1 MDRGPIPE
9 SVVVTTTSEPDELR
23 LARKQHWVNHVARHA
38 FERGGLTAIV
48 FGDRRITWAELQQR
62 VVAVSAALAERG
74 VGRGDRVALLMGNQ
88 AEYIEIMIAANRL
101 GAIAV
106 PINFRLSVEEV
117 AFTLDNSGSAVLF
130 VDESAGATGI
140 GAAAAAESQVLV
152 VEVGGGDDSADGTTP
167 YDVLLAHTG
176 VGAAVVEVDEAESAL
191 LMYTSGTTG
200 RPKGAVLTHRNLAA
214 QSATNVMAF
223 RIEMHDEVS
232 LCAAPLFHIGTLGL
246 VAPSILMGATMV
258 VLPSIS
264 FDAGTF
270 LDVAERE
277 RVTSTFL
284 VPTQWQA
291 VCDEQERTP
300 RDLSRLRVSSWGAAP
315 ASDTLLRRMAEVLP
329 GSSSLALFGQTEM
342 SPVTCVL
349 EAKDSRRKLGS
360 VGRPVPGV
368 WARVVDSEMV
378 DVQPGEVGEI
388 VYRGPGLMSGYWN
401 NPEATAEAFAGGWFH
416 SGDLVR
422 MDDEGFIYVVDR
434 AKDMIISGGENIYCA
449 EVENA
454 LAGHPD
460 IAEVAVVGRDHE
472 RWGETPVAVVSL
484 KQGAA
489 DLTIEALRS
498 WAGERLARYK
508 LPTDLVVVD
517 ALPRNAS
524 GKVIK
529 NTLRAPAATLPA

>member
-1 MDRGPIPE
+1 MSTE
-9 SVVVTTTSEPDELR
+9 NDELG
-23 LARKQHWVNHVARHA
+23 LARKQHWVNQVARHA
-38 FERGGLTAIV
+38 FERGDLPAIV

-62 VVAVSAALAERG
+62 AVAVSAALAERG

-88 AEYIEIMIAANRL
+88 AEYIEIIIAANRI

-106 PINFRLSVEEV
+106 PINFRLSVGEV
-117 AFTLDNSGSAVLF
+117 AFTLDNSGSVVLF
-130 VDESAGATGI
+130 VDKQASATGI
-140 GAAAAAESQVLV
+140 AAAAEAAGQVLV
-152 VEVGGGDDSADGTTP
+152 FQVGEGIDESAGGATP
-167 YDVLLAHTG
+167 YDVLVAHSG
-176 VGAAVVEVDEAESAL
+176 SGASIAVTEEAEPAL

-200 RPKGAVLTHRNLAA
+200 RPKGAVLTHLNLAA

-223 RIEMHDEVS
+223 RFEMHDEVS

-246 VAPSILMGATMV
+246 VAPAILMGATMV

-264 FDAGTF
+264 FDAGAL

-291 VCDEQERTP
+291 VCDEQERMP

-315 ASDTLLRRMAEVLP
+315 ASDTLLRKMDEVLP
-329 GSSSLALFGQTEM
+329 GASSLALFGQTEM

-360 VGRPVPGV
+360 VGRPAPGV
-368 WARVVDSEMV
+368 WARIVDTDMV

-401 NPEATAEAFAGGWFH
+401 NPEATAQAFAGGWFH

-449 EVENA
+449 EVENT

-460 IAEVAVVGRDHE
+460 IAEVAVIGKAHE
-472 RWGETPVAVVSL
+472 TWGETPVAVVAL
-484 KQGAA
+484 KPSAA
-489 DLTIEALRS
+489 DLTIEEVRA
-498 WAGERLARYK
+498 WAGDKLARYK
-508 LPTDLVVVD
+508 LPTALVVVD
-517 ALPRNAS
+517 SLPRNAS
-524 GKVIK
+524 GKVTK
-529 NTLRAPAATLPA
+529 NELRTPAVTLPA

>member
-1 MDRGPIPE
+1 M
-9 SVVVTTTSEPDELR
+9 SSELEELA
-23 LARKQHWVNHVARHA
+23 LARKQHWVNQVARHA
-38 FERGGLTAIV
+38 FERGGLTAIA
-48 FGDRRITWAELQQR
+48 FGDRRITWGELQQR

-74 VGRGDRVALLMGNQ
+74 VGRGDRIALLMGNQ
-88 AEYIEIMIAANRL
+88 LEYIEIMVAANRL

-106 PINFRLSVEEV
+106 PINFRLSVDEV
-117 AFTLDNSGSAVLF
+117 AFTLDDSGSAVLF
-130 VDESAGATGI
+130 VDEQSSATGL
-140 GAAAAAESQVLV
+140 AAAAEAAGPVQVFQV
-152 VEVGGGDDSADGTTP
+152 CSESAIGATP
-167 YDVLLAHTG
+167 YDVLVSHPGSGTTPAM
-176 VGAAVVEVDEAESAL
+176 VDKADPAL

-223 RIEMHDEVS
+223 RFEMHDEVS

-246 VAPSILMGATMV
+246 VAPSILMGAAMV
-258 VLPSIS
+258 ILPSVS
-264 FDAGTF
+264 FDAGAL
-270 LDVAERE
+270 LDVVERE

-291 VCDEQERTP
+291 VCDEQERAP

-315 ASDTLLRRMAEVLP
+315 ASDTLLRKMGEVLP
-329 GSSSLALFGQTEM
+329 GASSVALFGQTEM

-349 EAKDSRRKLGS
+349 EAKDALRKLGS

-368 WARVVDSEMV
+368 WARIVDPDMV
-378 DVQPGEVGEI
+378 DVRPGEVGEI
-388 VYRGPGLMSGYWN
+388 VYRGPGLMTGYWN
-401 NPEATAEAFAGGWFH
+401 NPEATAQAFAGGWFH

-460 IAEVAVVGRDHE
+460 IAEVAVIGRAHE

-484 KQGAA
+484 KPGAA
-489 DLTIEALRS
+489 DLTIGELRA

-508 LPTDLVVVD
+508 LPTELVVVD
-517 ALPRNAS
+517 VLPRNAS
-524 GKVIK
+524 GKVTK
-529 NTLRAPAATLPA
+529 NVLRTPAATVPA

>member
-1 MDRGPIPE
+1 MSTE
-9 SVVVTTTSEPDELR
+9 NDELG
-23 LARKQHWVNHVARHA
+23 LARKQHWVNQVARHA
-38 FERGGLTAIV
+38 FERGDLPAIV
-48 FGDRRITWAELQQR
+48 FGDCRITWAELQQR

-88 AEYIEIMIAANRL
+88 AEYIEIIIAANRI
-101 GAIAV
+101 GAFAV
-106 PINFRLSVEEV
+106 PINFRLSVGEV
-117 AFTLDNSGSAVLF
+117 AFTLDNSGSVVLF
-130 VDESAGATGI
+130 VDKQASASGI
-140 GAAAAAESQVLV
+140 AAAAEAEGQVLV
-152 VEVGGGDDSADGTTP
+152 FQVGEGIDESAGGATP
-167 YDVLLAHTG
+167 YDVLVAHPG
-176 VGAAVVEVDEAESAL
+176 SGAPIAVTEESEPAL

-214 QSATNVMAF
+214 QAATNVMAF
-223 RIEMHDEVS
+223 RFETHDEVS

-246 VAPSILMGATMV
+246 VAPAILMGATMV
-258 VLPSIS
+258 ILPSVS
-264 FDAGTF
+264 FDAGAL

-291 VCDEQERTP
+291 VCDEQERMP

-315 ASDTLLRRMAEVLP
+315 ASDTLLRRMDEVLP
-329 GSSSLALFGQTEM
+329 GASSLALFGQTEM

-360 VGRPVPGV
+360 VGRPAPGV
-368 WARVVDSEMV
+368 WARIVDPDMV

-388 VYRGPGLMSGYWN
+388 VYRGQGLMSGYWN
-401 NPEATAEAFAGGWFH
+401 NPEATARAFAGGWFH

-422 MDDEGFIYVVDR
+422 VDDEGFIYVVDR

-460 IAEVAVVGRDHE
+460 IAEVAVIGRAHAT
-472 RWGETPVAVVSL
+472 WGETPVAVVAL
-484 KQGAA
+484 KPGAA
-489 DLTIEALRS
+489 DLTIEELRT
-498 WAGERLARYK
+498 WAGDRLARYK

-517 ALPRNAS
+517 SLPRNAS
-524 GKVIK
+524 GKVTK
-529 NTLRAPAATLPA
+529 NVLRIPAATLPA

>member
-1 MDRGPIPE
+1 M
-9 SVVVTTTSEPDELR
+9 SSEMEELA
-23 LARKQHWVNHVARHA
+23 LARQQHWVNQVARHA
-38 FERGGLTAIV
+38 FERGDLTAIV
-48 FGDRRITWAELQQR
+48 FGDRRITWGELQRR
-62 VVAVSAALAERG
+62 VVALSAALAERG
-74 VGRGDRVALLMGNQ
+74 VGRGDRIALLMGNQ
-88 AEYIEIMIAANRL
+88 AEYFEIIVAANRL

-106 PINFRLSVEEV
+106 PVNFRLSVSEV
-117 AFTLDNSGSAVLF
+117 AFTLDDSGSAVLF
-130 VDESAGATGI
+130 VDEQTSATGI
-140 GAAAAAESQVLV
+140 AASAKAEGQVLV
-152 VEVGGGDDSADGTTP
+152 FQVGESDHGATP
-167 YDVLLAHTG
+167 YEVLITNSG
-176 VGAAVVEVDEAESAL
+176 SGASIAVTEESEPAL

-214 QSATNVMAF
+214 QAATNVMAF
-223 RIEMHDEVS
+223 RFEMHDEVS

-246 VAPSILMGATMV
+246 VAPAILMGATMV
-258 VLPSIS
+258 VLPSAS
-264 FDAGTF
+264 FDAGTL

-277 RVTSTFL
+277 GVTSTFL

-291 VCDEQERTP
+291 VCDEQERAP

-315 ASDTLLRRMAEVLP
+315 ASDTLLRRMGEVLP
-329 GSSSLALFGQTEM
+329 GASSLALFGQTEM

-368 WARVVDSEMV
+368 WARIVDPDMV

-388 VYRGPGLMSGYWN
+388 VYRGQGLMSGYWN
-401 NPEATAEAFAGGWFH
+401 NPEATAQAFAGGWFH

-422 MDDEGFIYVVDR
+422 MDDEGFVYVVDR

-460 IAEVAVVGRDHE
+460 IAEVAVIGRAHE
-472 RWGETPVAVVSL
+472 IWGETPVAVVAL
-484 KQGAA
+484 KPGAA
-489 DLTIEALRS
+489 ELSIEELRA

-524 GKVIK
+524 GKVTK
-529 NTLRAPAATLPA
+529 NVLRTPAATLPA

>member
-1 MDRGPIPE
+1 MSTE
-9 SVVVTTTSEPDELR
+9 NDELG
-23 LARKQHWVNHVARHA
+23 LARKQHWVNQVARHA
-38 FERGGLTAIV
+38 FERGDLPAIV
-48 FGDRRITWAELQQR
+48 FGERRITWAQLQQR

-88 AEYIEIMIAANRL
+88 AEYIEIMIAANRI

-106 PINFRLSVEEV
+106 PINFRLSVGEV
-117 AFTLDNSGSAVLF
+117 AFTLDNSGSAVLC
-130 VDESAGATGI
+130 VDEQASATGI
-140 GAAAAAESQVLV
+140 AAAAEVEGPVQVFQ
-152 VEVGGGDDSADGTTP
+152 VGSESADGATS
-167 YDVLLAHTG
+167 YDVLLTDSG
-176 VGAAVVEVDEAESAL
+176 SGGSVDEVDEAEPAL

-214 QSATNVMAF
+214 QSTTNVMAF
-223 RIEMHDEVS
+223 RFEMHDEVS
-232 LCAAPLFHIGTLGL
+232 LCAAPLFHIGTIGL

-258 VLPSIS
+258 VLPSVS
-264 FDAGTF
+264 FDAGAL
-270 LDVAERE
+270 LDVAESE

-291 VCDEQERTP
+291 VCDEQARAP
-300 RDLSRLRVSSWGAAP
+300 RDLSRLRVSSWGGAP
-315 ASDTLLRRMAEVLP
+315 ASDTLLRKMGEVLP
-329 GSSSLALFGQTEM
+329 GASSLALFGQTEM

-360 VGRPVPGV
+360 VGRPAPGV
-368 WARVVDSEMV
+368 WARIVDPDMV
-378 DVQPGEVGEI
+378 DVQPGEVGEM
-388 VYRGPGLMSGYWN
+388 VYRGPGLMTGYWN
-401 NPEATAEAFAGGWFH
+401 NPEATAQAFAGGWFH

-460 IAEVAVVGRDHE
+460 IAEVAVIGRAHAT
-472 RWGETPVAVVSL
+472 WGETPVAVVAL

-489 DLTIEALRS
+489 DLTIEELRT

-508 LPTDLVVVD
+508 LPTDLVIVD

-524 GKVIK
+524 GKVTK
-529 NTLRAPAATLPA
+529 NALRTPAVTLPA

>member
-1 MDRGPIPE
+1 MMSTE
-9 SVVVTTTSEPDELR
+9 NDELG
-23 LARKQHWVNHVARHA
+23 LARKQHWVNQVDRHA
-38 FERGGLTAIV
+38 FERGDLTAIV
-48 FGDRRITWAELQQR
+48 FGDRRITWAQLQQR

-88 AEYIEIMIAANRL
+88 AEYIEIMIAANRI

-106 PINFRLSVEEV
+106 PINFRLSVGEV
-117 AFTLDNSGSAVLF
+117 AFTLDDSGSAVLF
-130 VDESAGATGI
+130 VDGQTSATGI
-140 GAAAAAESQVLV
+140 AASADVEGPVQVFQ
-152 VEVGGGDDSADGTTP
+152 VGSESADGATS
-167 YDVLLAHTG
+167 YDVLVAHPG
-176 VGAAVVEVDEAESAL
+176 SGASIAVTEESEPAL

-214 QSATNVMAF
+214 QAATNVMAF
-223 RIEMHDEVS
+223 RFEMHDEVS

-246 VAPSILMGATMV
+246 VAPAILMGATMV
-258 VLPSIS
+258 VMPSVS
-264 FDAGTF
+264 FDAGAL

-291 VCDEQERTP
+291 VCDEQERVP

-315 ASDTLLRRMAEVLP
+315 ASDTLLRRMGEVLP
-329 GSSSLALFGQTEM
+329 GAASLALFGQTEM

-349 EAKDSRRKLGS
+349 EAKDSRRKIGS

-368 WARVVDSEMV
+368 WARIVDPDMV

-388 VYRGPGLMSGYWN
+388 VYRGQGLMSGYWN
-401 NPEATAEAFAGGWFH
+401 NPEATAQAFVGGWFH

-422 MDDEGFIYVVDR
+422 MDEEGFIYVVDR

-460 IAEVAVVGRDHE
+460 IAEVAVIGRAHE
-472 RWGETPVAVVSL
+472 TWGETPVAVVAL

-489 DLTIEALRS
+489 DLTIEELRT

-508 LPTDLVVVD
+508 LPTDLVIVD

-524 GKVIK
+524 GKVTK
-529 NTLRAPAATLPA
+529 NELRTPAVTLPA

>member
-1 MDRGPIPE
+1 MTPRGE
-9 SVVVTTTSEPDELR
+9 LDELES
-23 LARKQHWVNHVARHA
+23 ARKQHWVNQVARHA
-38 FERGGLTAIV
+38 FERGDLTAIV

-62 VVAVSAALAERG
+62 VVAASAALAERG
-74 VGRGDRVALLMGNQ
+74 VGRGDRIALLMGNQ
-88 AEYIEIMIAANRL
+88 AEYVEIMIAANRL

-106 PINFRLSVEEV
+106 PINFRLSVGEV
-117 AFTLDNSGSAVLF
+117 AFTLDDSGSAVLF
-130 VDESAGATGI
+130 VDEQTSTTGI
-140 GAAAAAESQVLV
+140 AAAAEAAGPVQVYQ
-152 VEVGGGDDSADGTTP
+152 VGSESADGATS
-167 YDVLLAHTG
+167 YDVLVAHSG
-176 VGAAVVEVDEAESAL
+176 SGASIAVTREDEPAL

-223 RIEMHDEVS
+223 RFEMYDEVS

-258 VLPSIS
+258 VLPSVS
-264 FDAGTF
+264 FDAGTL

-291 VCDEQERTP
+291 VCDEQERAP

-315 ASDTLLRRMAEVLP
+315 ASDTLLRRMSEVLS
-329 GSSSLALFGQTEM
+329 GASSLALFGQTEM

-368 WARVVDSEMV
+368 WARIVDADMV

-401 NPEATAEAFAGGWFH
+401 NPEATAQAFAGGWFH

-422 MDDEGFIYVVDR
+422 MDDDGFIYVVDR

-460 IAEVAVVGRDHE
+460 IAEVAVIGRAHE
-472 RWGETPVAVVSL
+472 TWGETPVAVVSL

-489 DLTIEALRS
+489 GMTIEALRA

-508 LPTDLVVVD
+508 LPTDLIVVD
-517 ALPRNAS
+517 VLPRNAS
-524 GKVIK
+524 GKVTK
-529 NTLRAPAATLPA
+529 NVLRSPAVNLPA

>member
-1 MDRGPIPE
+1 MSTE
-9 SVVVTTTSEPDELR
+9 NDELG
-23 LARKQHWVNHVARHA
+23 LARKQHWVNQVARHA
-38 FERGGLTAIV
+38 FERGDLPAIV
-48 FGDRRITWAELQQR
+48 FGDSRITWGELQQR

-88 AEYIEIMIAANRL
+88 AEYIEIIIAANRI
-101 GAIAV
+101 GAFAV
-106 PINFRLSVEEV
+106 PINFRLSVGEV
-117 AFTLDNSGSAVLF
+117 AFTLDNSGSVVLF
-130 VDESAGATGI
+130 VDKQASATGI
-140 GAAAAAESQVLV
+140 AAAAEAAGPVQVFQLGT
-152 VEVGGGDDSADGTTP
+152 ESADGAAS
-167 YDVLLAHTG
+167 YDVLVSRSG
-176 VGAAVVEVDEAESAL
+176 SGGPVEEVDEAEPAL

-214 QSATNVMAF
+214 QSTTNLMAF
-223 RIEMHDEVS
+223 RFEMHDEVS

-246 VAPSILMGATMV
+246 VAPSILVGATMV
-258 VLPSIS
+258 ILSSIS
-264 FDAGTF
+264 FDAGAL

-277 RVTSTFL
+277 RGTSIFL

-291 VCDEQERTP
+291 VCDEQERMP

-315 ASDTLLRRMAEVLP
+315 ASDTLLRRMDEVLP
-329 GSSSLALFGQTEM
+329 GASSLALFGQTEM

-360 VGRPVPGV
+360 VGRPAPGV
-368 WARVVDSEMV
+368 WARIVDPDMV

-401 NPEATAEAFAGGWFH
+401 NPEATARAFAGGWFH

-422 MDDEGFIYVVDR
+422 VDDEGFIYVVDR

-460 IAEVAVVGRDHE
+460 IAEVAVIGRAHAT
-472 RWGETPVAVVSL
+472 WGETPVAVVAL

-489 DLTIEALRS
+489 DLTIEELRT
-498 WAGERLARYK
+498 WAGDRLARYK

-517 ALPRNAS
+517 SLPRNAS
-524 GKVIK
+524 GKVTK
-529 NTLRAPAATLPA
+529 NVLRIPAVTLPA